1 MHDASKRV
9 IMYMY
14 QGRPTMIKS
23 ILLEAMFQTIVILE
37 MTYRRTKI
45 QAIADLSERITIVY
59 ANHTD

>member
-1 MHDASKRV
+1 
-9 IMYMY
+9 
-14 QGRPTMIKS
+14 MIKS